1 MDRRRALLGGGKKIL
16 YVYKPGF
23 TSWQNI
29 NQSTTDG
36 TISTS
41 FGSDSV
47 TLTGRDTYNTLNL
60 RIPES
65 IYGKYEKLVFKAK
78 SSKNDSNL
86 KICWSKTANYT
97 GDSNGSTVSRI
108 TTTVQEFS
116 VDISND
122 SGKRFIVMSVYYSGT
137 VFTIYDIHF
146 E

>member
-1 MDRRRALLGGGKKIL
+1 MNRRRALLGGGKKIL

-41 FGSDSV
+41 FGSESV
-47 TLTGRDTYNTLNL
+47 TVTGRDTYNTLNL
-60 RIPES
+60 QIPES
-65 IYGKYEKLVFKAK
+65 VYGNCKKLVFKAK
-78 SSKNDSNL
+78 SSKNDSNF
-86 KICWSKTANYT
+86 KICWSKTADYT
-97 GDSNGSTVSRI
+97 GGSNGSTVSTI
-108 TTTVQEFS
+108 TKTAQEFS

-122 SGKRFIVMSVYYSGT
+122 TGNRFIVMSVYYSGT